1 MQNSFIVADSI
12 EAALKEAGDVILSKV
27 SGKEV
32 SNKILEVKGFLKV
45 NWRRLEIHYDYSI
58 SFNLPNTG
66 EFFSS
71 WILNNRIQLQKT
83 KNKTV
88 VLCLRSP

>member
-32 SNKILEVKGFLKV
+32 CNKILEVNGTALWK
-45 NWRRLEIHYDYSI
+45 
-58 SFNLPNTG
+58 
-66 EFFSS
+66 
-71 WILNNRIQLQKT
+71 WIAAA
-83 KNKTV
+83 
-88 VLCLRSP
+88 